1 MDRRNFLGT
10 VAGGVLAA
18 PLYAAGEQAPSSG
31 RLKDRRGVSI
41 AVNFAGKV
49 KGVSLT
55 SKPGRPLESAYW
67 IEWDWTGWIRP
78 QIDGALGLGANTA
91 RLIGDVAMVISGA
104 ISQATYNARLQE
116 IVKYCVDNGL
126 AYYYTGCAPYG
137 TDGTNNGSLAA

>member
-1 MDRRNFLGT
+1 MGGAMDRRKVLGT
-10 VAGGVLAA
+10 VAGGLLVA
-18 PLYAAGEQAPSSG
+18 PLDAAGEEGRSG
-31 RLKDRRGVSI
+31 GALKDRRGVRT

-49 KGVSLT
+49 KGMSLT

-78 QIDGALGLGANTA
+78 QIDCAIALGANTA

-104 ISQATYNARLQE
+104 MSQATYNARLEQ

-126 AYYYTGCAPYG
+126 
-137 TDGTNNGSLAA
+137 